1 MKNQSA
7 PGLLILLISLSFF
20 IFNPDEISAQEKN
33 KESAE
38 SKLKDKVEQLEK
50 KIQKQQAEIDGLKKE
65 LEKLKTTPPRLA
77 VPELKDNDS
86 FRKGKPF
93 KFNGKIYYMVPLNS
107 IKSKNENQK
116 VK

>member
-20 IFNPDEISAQEKN
+20 IFNPDEISAQGKN

-65 LEKLKTTPPRLA
+65 LEKLKTTLPRLA

-93 KFNGKIYYMVPLNS
+93 KFNGKMYYMVPLNS